1 MEEELRRLKDELAAS
16 EQRVIE
22 AEEKAAAAEV
32 KAQENATMTQEI
44 RMLQQ
49 ENDMLL
55 LQTNEPSQ
63 VMSAQNPTLRIN
75 WTNSLRYETRR
86 REQRRGLRLLL
97 SLVHKRTSKKRA
109 TRVRRTPGIVSLAL
123 QDSLGKP
130 RNYIGCSL
138 SDCLFGM

>member
-22 AEEKAAAAEV
+22 AEERAAAAEA

-75 WTNSLRYETRR
+75 WTNSLRYEEETV
-86 REQRRGLRLLL
+86 EQHMLLTGHDAILWRGSWQERARSRRGSWQERAE
-97 SLVHKRTSKKRA
+97 RTTIQQNGA
-109 TRVRRTPGIVSLAL
+109 
-123 QDSLGKP
+123 
-130 RNYIGCSL
+130 
-138 SDCLFGM
+138 